1 MAYFR
6 ELPNIKY
13 PSFLKD
19 KNSSLE
25 FIEVKNFFRRVKLR
39 EDLQNILTI
48 FNKYEIPMGFRPDN
62 VAEELYGS
70 AELDWVVITCA
81 GIVNI
86 RDEWPLDPSE
96 IYNFAENKY
105 GENLNETR
113 YFETKEIR
121 DSDGHLILP
130 KGKRV
135 NSDFTVKYYDNV
147 LGSYQT
153 KSGTN
158 VRTGISHY
166 EYETSENNKKRQ
178 IQILRLEYL
187 QQFLNDFR
195 DIMVYDKSSQY
206 VDETTATTENSN
218 LMNSY

>member
-1 MAYFR
+1 MSYFR

-13 PSFLKD
+13 PSFLSD

-25 FIEVKNFFRRVKLR
+25 YLEVKNFFRRVKLR
-39 EDLQNILTI
+39 EDLQNTLTV
-48 FNKYEIPMGFRPDN
+48 FNKYEIPLGSRPDN

-70 AELDWVVITCA
+70 ASFDWVVITCA

-86 RDEWPLDPSE
+86 RDEWPLDGE
-96 IYNFAENKY
+96 ELYNYSVDKY
-105 GENLNETR
+105 GGELDEVR

-121 DSDGHLILP
+121 DSEGHLVLP

-135 NSDFTVKYYDNV
+135 NSNFTVKYYDNA
-147 LGSYQT
+147 LGTYVT

-158 VRTGISHY
+158 VRNGISNYVH
-166 EYETSENNKKRQ
+166 ETRLNDAKRF
-178 IQILRLEYL
+178 IFILKEEYL

-195 DIMVYDKSSQY
+195 DIMVYGKSSQFINDKT
-206 VDETTATTENSN
+206 VQTENLNIS
-218 LMNSY
+218 MP